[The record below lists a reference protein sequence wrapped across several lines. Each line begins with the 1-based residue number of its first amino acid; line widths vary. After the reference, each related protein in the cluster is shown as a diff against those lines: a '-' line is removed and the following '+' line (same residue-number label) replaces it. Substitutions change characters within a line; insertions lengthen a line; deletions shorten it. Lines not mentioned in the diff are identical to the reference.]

1 MKLSDFSKKPK
12 VKKTS
17 TQFILKNDF
26 KEKSLNEKIISL
38 EAKISFLESIQLERD
53 NAMREMTLA
62 QSHLEDERGEHQ
74 KKIEEVGEL
83 KKKLVGQ
90 NDYLEKIPVL
100 EEELRNQKGNNSSL
114 QNQVNSLEDQLIKKS
129 QEYQAASSNLQS
141 ITSERDLL
149 LKTTSEASSNR
160 ISAEAALEQI
170 ENKNKEMQSFA
181 NETSKINK
189 GLVEKN
195 KLLGDMVTTKEF
207 ESNEL
212 LVQVEE
218 LKSIETKLRDWV
230 GQMEIE
236 NTNTTYS
243 KNSLDTQVQ
252 KQKELIKDMGVTLED
267 IMKELS
273 YVRHLNSVY
282 RDELSKPTYT
292 SMAAIASKEGFVMPN
307 GKENVRTHNLGN
319 YKPTMLKFK
328 KKQEAQNGR

>member
-149 LKTTSEASSNR
+149 LKTTSEA
-160 ISAEAALEQI
+160 
-170 ENKNKEMQSFA
+170 K
-181 NETSKINK
+181 
-189 GLVEKN
+189 
-195 KLLGDMVTTKEF
+195 
-207 ESNEL
+207 
-212 LVQVEE
+212 
-218 LKSIETKLRDWV
+218 
-230 GQMEIE
+230 
-236 NTNTTYS
+236 
-243 KNSLDTQVQ
+243 
-252 KQKELIKDMGVTLED
+252 
-267 IMKELS
+267 
-273 YVRHLNSVY
+273 
-282 RDELSKPTYT
+282 
-292 SMAAIASKEGFVMPN
+292 
-307 GKENVRTHNLGN
+307 
-319 YKPTMLKFK
+319 
-328 KKQEAQNGR
+328 

>member
-26 KEKSLNEKIISL
+26 KEKNLNEKIISL
-38 EAKISFLESIQLERD
+38 EAKISFLEGIQFERD

-74 KKIEEVGEL
+74 KKIERVSEL
-83 KKKLVGQ
+83 EKKLVGQ

-129 QEYQAASSNLQS
+129 QDYQAASSNLQG

-160 ISAEAALEQI
+160 MSAEAALEQV
-170 ENKNKEMQSFA
+170 ENKNKELESFA

-189 GLVEKN
+189 ELVEKN
-195 KLLGDMVTTKEF
+195 KLLGDMVTAKEF

-218 LKSIETKLRDWV
+218 LKSIETKLRGWV

-243 KNSLDTQVQ
+243 KNSLDTQVK
-252 KQKELIKDMGVTLED
+252 KQKELIKDMSGTLED
-267 IMKELS
+267 MMKELS

-282 RDELSKPTYT
+282 REELAKPTYT
-292 SMAAIASKEGFVMPN
+292 SMAAIASQEGFVMPN

-319 YKPTMLKFK
+319 YKPTLLKFK
-328 KKQEAQNGR
+328 KKEVANGG